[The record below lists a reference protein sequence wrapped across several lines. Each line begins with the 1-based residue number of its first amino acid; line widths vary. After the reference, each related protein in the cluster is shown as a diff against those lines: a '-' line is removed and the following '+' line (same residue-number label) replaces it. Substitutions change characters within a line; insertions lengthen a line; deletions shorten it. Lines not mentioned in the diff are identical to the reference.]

1 MRRHAFTLIEM
12 MIAITLF
19 SVVMIFLYQSM
30 ASLDKSNRFY
40 GEKLQTIS
48 TEQSLFKILYL
59 DLALSSSNVG
69 EVINVNKNED
79 VVLMQTR
86 HVVHTHVMPYV
97 AYLVKKKHLYRVE
110 SAAKLS
116 YPFESN
122 LNVLIDDFGEVQK
135 FRLYKNST
143 HFLLHLNFGGQDNLL
158 KIRHLGADS
167 GQEANSTSAS

>member
-1 MRRHAFTLIEM
+1 MRRYAFTLIEM

-40 GEKLQTIS
+40 GDKLQTIS
-48 TEQSLFKILYL
+48 TEQSLFKTLYL
-59 DLALSSSNVG
+59 DLALSESNVG
-69 EVINVNKNED
+69 EIININKNED
-79 VVLMQTR
+79 IVLMQTR

-97 AYLVKKKHLYRVE
+97 AYLIKKKHLYRIE

-122 LNVLIDDFGEVQK
+122 LNLLVDDFGKVQK
-135 FRLYKNST
+135 LRLYKNST
-143 HFLLHLNFGGQDNLL
+143 HFLLHLNFDGQDNLL
-158 KIRHLGADS
+158 KIRHLDTGAV
-167 GQEANSTSAS
+167 QETNSTSAS